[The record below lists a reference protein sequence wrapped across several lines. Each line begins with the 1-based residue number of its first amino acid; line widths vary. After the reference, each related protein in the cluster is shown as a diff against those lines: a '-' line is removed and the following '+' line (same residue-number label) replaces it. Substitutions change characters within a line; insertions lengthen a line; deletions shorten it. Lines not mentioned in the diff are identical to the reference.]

1 MSIWEI
7 IGAILVFLIG
17 LGVAKVVS
25 IYFKTNFSRVISLY
39 IWHSFFCLLYA
50 WYTTE
55 YGGDAVSYYH
65 ASQDANVSFSLGT
78 KAVSYFTIFFT
89 NILRLSYLA
98 TSLAYNIFGFIGL
111 AAFDAALRLAVNKK
125 KKYVRRLATL
135 IIFLPSLSFWSSGI
149 GKDSLAFMSAGLVL
163 WAALDFNKRVWIML
177 PAVLIML
184 VVRPHIAG
192 LLIIS
197 FAIAIVIQ
205 KRGSPIF
212 RLFIGVIAIIAA
224 TVLIPIGLKYASFD
238 SAKGSEGLQK
248 YIDQR
253 AKSNME
259 GGSSLDI
266 SNMPI
271 PLQVLTYLFRP
282 LPFEAHNFFS
292 FASSLDNLIL
302 IYLFIMGIKSM
313 LKNRYVSRGENRVF
327 MWTYSLTSL
336 LLLSTTTANLG
347 ISVRQKWMFTPM
359 LIFLMISVI
368 GKRERRQQNS
378 IKQRSFSINSSH
390 LQIPE
395 QVQLSEVTSRT
406 GSITDLSSGLL

>member
-1 MSIWEI
+1 MLLEMSIWEI
-7 IGAILVFLIG
+7 IGAIFVFLFG
-17 LGVAKVVS
+17 FGVAKVISV
-25 IYFKTNFSRVISLY
+25 FLKTNFSRTISLY
-39 IWHSFFCLLYA
+39 LWHTIFCLLYA
-50 WYTTE
+50 WYTIE

-65 ASQDANVSFSLGT
+65 ASQNANVSFSLGT
-78 KAVSYFTIFFT
+78 KAVSYFTIFFS

-111 AAFDAALRLAVNKK
+111 AAFDAALRLAVQKK
-125 KKYVRRLATL
+125 TKNIRRLATL

-197 FAIAIVIQ
+197 FAIAIVMQ

-212 RLFIGVIAIIAA
+212 RLFIGVIAIISA
-224 TVLIPIGLKYASFD
+224 TVLIPIGLKYSSFD
-238 SAKGSEGLQK
+238 SATGSEGLQK
-248 YIDQR
+248 YVDQR
-253 AKSNME
+253 AKYNME
-259 GGSSLDI
+259 GGGGVNI
-266 SNMPI
+266 SNMPL

-282 LPFEAHNFFS
+282 LPFEAHNFGS
-292 FASSLDNLIL
+292 FASSLDNMIL
-302 IYLFIMGIKSM
+302 IYLFIVGIKSM
-313 LKNRYVSRGENRVF
+313 LKTRYVSRGENRVF
-327 MWTYSLTSL
+327 MWTYSFMSL

-359 LIFLMISVI
+359 FIFLMISVI
-368 GKRERRQQNS
+368 GNRDRRKQNS
-378 IKQRSFSINSSH
+378 KKQSSLSINS
-390 LQIPE
+390 LAMQIPE
-395 QVQLSEVTSRT
+395 NVQLSRVTSRT
-406 GSITDLSSGLL
+406 GSIPDL